1 MKIIFRIIS
10 GILLIVTLAI
20 LVASCNDDDSSTAK
34 LFFSRS
40 IYILPSSGNLTVELK
55 VSVAPETDLKIPVI
69 IEGTAILDEDYV
81 ISAKEFVIK
90 AGETNATLTLTPK
103 NNLVSNREI
112 RLSINPAPGYTL
124 GDKKVAII
132 PIEVKER
139 IMYTFEP
146 ASYRLLSEI
155 KVTVRLGG
163 ETSDADFKATTDIV
177 LPLEIDPSSTAVLGT
192 DFELENGITS
202 VTVQA
207 GSNRAYFKIKIK
219 EGAEDYVGKTAIINL
234 KTPTDDPN
242 LYYPGS
248 LISYNIKLDQLKF
261 IDMLGKW
268 KPVAITNKD
277 LFMNLE
283 IPNEEWEGMLP
294 ERNDTNDYLEFVQ
307 NDDGTTMI
315 VPHLNGDLTSFFCNP
330 AGHAITFSHI
340 GNYEDYATWDNYD
353 ISYFTISQ
361 VNTLFSKSKK
371 ELGDVLIGLERVD
384 ENNIIVYFH
393 EYTPTDFLVQTCN
406 DYGFDPIYFGITYTF
421 TRVEE

>member
-1 MKIIFRIIS
+1 MKITFRIIS
-10 GILLIVTLAI
+10 GILLIATLAI
-20 LVASCNDDDSSTAK
+20 LVASCSDDDSSTAK

-40 IYILPSSGNLTVELK
+40 IYILPSSGSLTVELK
-55 VSVAPETDLKIPVI
+55 ASVAPETDLKIPVI

-90 AGETNATLTLTPK
+90 AGETSATLTLTPK
-103 NNLVSNREI
+103 NNLVANREI
-112 RLSINPAPGYTL
+112 RLSINPVPGYSL

-132 PIEVKER
+132 PIETKER
-139 IMYTFEP
+139 IMYSFEP
-146 ASYRLLSEI
+146 TGYRLLSEI
-155 KVTVRLGG
+155 NVRVLLGG
-163 ETSDADFKATTDIV
+163 ETSGTNFKATTDIV

-202 VTVQA
+202 VTIRA
-207 GSNRAYFKIKIK
+207 GYSYAYFKIKIK
-219 EGAEDYVGKTAIINL
+219 EGAEDYVGKTAILNL
-234 KTPTDDPN
+234 KAPTDNSD

-277 LFMNLE
+277 LFVNLE
-283 IPNEEWEGMLP
+283 IPNEEWENTLP
-294 ERNDTNDYLEFVQ
+294 ERNDANDYLEFTQ

-315 VPHLNGDLTSFFCNP
+315 VPHLNGDLTSYFCNP
-330 AGHAITFSHI
+330 AGHTIAFSHI
-340 GNYEDYATWDNYD
+340 GTYEDYATWDNYD

-361 VNTLFSKSKK
+361 VNTLFSKTKK
-371 ELGDVLIGLERVD
+371 KLGDVLIGLERVD
-384 ENNIIVYFH
+384 DNNIIVYFH
-393 EYTPTDFLVQTCN
+393 EYTPTDFFVQTCN